1 MREVRNKREERK
13 VGLSKRA
20 IEEIKKVARR
30 VWGEKM
36 PKFQIEN
43 SQSGAPDGEPF
54 EAESLEEAQRIVLE
68 WNGITIKEVK
78 KE

>member
-1 MREVRNKREERK
+1 
-13 VGLSKRA
+13 
-20 IEEIKKVARR
+20 
-30 VWGEKM
+30 M

-54 EAESLEEAQRIVLE
+54 EAKSLEEAQRIVLE
-68 WNGITIKEVK
+68 WNGITIREVK